1 MKKIVICLA
10 LIVFCV
16 AIATGL
22 AYAGGDG
29 GLLVGVYP
37 ALLICAAIAFAVQW
51 LAFIPAYLFQTEHY
65 YDLTGSATYVI
76 IILLALYLGGSEQA
90 SGLDGRSVL
99 LAALVVIWA
108 ARLGPFLFRRVKQ
121 AGKDGRFD
129 EIKVSWPRFLLTWT
143 LQGLWV
149 FVTLVAA
156 LTAMTSQ
163 HTQPLGFMAL
173 LGGLV
178 WLLGFGLEVVADGQK
193 SAFNKQTENA
203 GKFINVGLWRWSR
216 HPNYFGEIVLWLGI
230 ALIALPVF
238 QGWQWLSLISP
249 VFVTL
254 LLTRISGVPLL
265 EKRADKKWGGNA
277 DYESYKRE
285 TSVLIPRPPKNGL

>member
-1 MKKIVICLA
+1 MKKIVICTG
-10 LIVFCV
+10 LIVLCI
-16 AIATGL
+16 AIAVGL
-22 AYAGGDG
+22 SYAGGDG
-29 GLLVGVYP
+29 GLRYGDYPVLLV
-37 ALLICAAIAFAVQW
+37 CAVIAFAVQW
-51 LAFIPAYLFQTEHY
+51 LAFIPAYFFQTEHY

-76 IILLALYLGGSEQA
+76 IVLLALFLSADPEL
-90 SGLDGRSVL
+90 GLDNRAIL

-129 EIKVSWPRFLLTWT
+129 LIKVSIPRFLLTWT

-149 FVTLVAA
+149 FVTLIAA

-163 HTQPLGFMAL
+163 YREPLGMVAL
-173 LGGLV
+173 LGSLV
-178 WLLGFGLEVVADGQK
+178 WLLGFALEVVADAQK
-193 SAFNKQTENA
+193 SAFNKKPENA

-216 HPNYFGEIVLWLGI
+216 HPNYFGEIVLWCGV
-230 ALIALPVF
+230 ALIAVPVL

-249 VFVTL
+249 LFVVF

-265 EKRADKKWGGNA
+265 EKRADEKWGGNVN
-277 DYESYKRE
+277 YENYKTE
-285 TSVLIPRPPKNGL
+285 TSVLIPLPPKRGA

>member
-1 MKKIVICLA
+1 MKKIVICTG
-10 LIVFCV
+10 LIVLCI
-16 AIATGL
+16 AIAVGL
-22 AYAGGDG
+22 SYAGGDG
-29 GLLVGVYP
+29 GLRYGDYPVLLV
-37 ALLICAAIAFAVQW
+37 CAVIAFAVQW
-51 LAFIPAYLFQTEHY
+51 LAFIPAYIFQTEHY

-76 IILLALYLGGSEQA
+76 IVLLALFLSADPEL
-90 SGLDGRSVL
+90 GLDNRAIL

-129 EIKVSWPRFLLTWT
+129 LIKVSIPRFLLTWT

-149 FVTLVAA
+149 FVTLIAA

-163 HTQPLGFMAL
+163 YREPLGMVAL
-173 LGGLV
+173 LGSLV
-178 WLLGFGLEVVADGQK
+178 WLLGFALEVVADAQK
-193 SAFNKQTENA
+193 SAFNKKPENA

-216 HPNYFGEIVLWLGI
+216 HPNYFGEIVLWCGV
-230 ALIALPVF
+230 ALIAVPVL

-249 VFVTL
+249 LFVVF

-265 EKRADKKWGGNA
+265 EKRADEKWGGNVN
-277 DYESYKRE
+277 YENYKTE
-285 TSVLIPRPPKNGL
+285 TSVLIPLPPKRGA